1 MPKSKHR
8 KNQKQKSRAR
18 TERLN
23 AQKRTFNKKMQEE
36 FKKYMEEMEN
46 KKSDTEESDLT
57 QNSQKMK
64 HSYMI
69 KKTLLD
75 KNVNKIQ
82 HVFMTDG
89 SSQVLEMSNEK
100 MATHFVEVMNN
111 NTDSGCIYEVIT
123 VKNNKK

>member
-1 MPKSKHR
+1 
-8 KNQKQKSRAR
+8 
-18 TERLN
+18 
-23 AQKRTFNKKMQEE
+23 
-36 FKKYMEEMEN
+36 
-46 KKSDTEESDLT
+46 
-57 QNSQKMK
+57 MK